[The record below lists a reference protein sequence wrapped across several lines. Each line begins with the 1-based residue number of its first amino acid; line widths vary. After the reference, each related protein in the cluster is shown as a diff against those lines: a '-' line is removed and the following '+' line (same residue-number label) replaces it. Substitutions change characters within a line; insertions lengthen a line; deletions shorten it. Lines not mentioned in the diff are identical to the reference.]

1 VNSRGQP
8 PCHWIQGNMK
18 QAEQLDLIQG
28 EDSILVHGHH
38 LKGNYENGVS
48 LEGVLFGRR
57 GIVADPRD
65 CEM

>member
-1 VNSRGQP
+1 
-8 PCHWIQGNMK
+8 MK

-38 LKGNYENGVS
+38 LRGNYENGVS